1 MTKIEFDLT
10 DKQVEK
16 VKILEE
22 NGISV
27 GEAIDLLFKIKD
39 EAIQQMDSVDESID
53 IITQITSSID
63 ADKKIEIMEKTYNN
77 SDKTPEMKIQE
88 TKHKVKWGRDLFK
101 F

>member
-1 MTKIEFDLT
+1 MVKIEFDLT
-10 DKQVEK
+10 NEQIEK
-16 VKILEE
+16 VKKLEE

-39 EAIQQMDSVDESID
+39 EAIHQMDSVDESIG

-63 ADKKIEIMEKTYNN
+63 ADKKIEIMEKTYND

-88 TKHKVKWGRDLFK
+88 TKHKIKWGRDLFK